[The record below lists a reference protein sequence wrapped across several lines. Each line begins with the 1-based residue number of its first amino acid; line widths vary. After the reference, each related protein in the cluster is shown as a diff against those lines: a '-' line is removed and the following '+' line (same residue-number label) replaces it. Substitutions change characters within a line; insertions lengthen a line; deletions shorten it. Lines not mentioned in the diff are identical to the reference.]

1 MGLDNGFVV
10 RSQHRKITRDML
22 PTNLKYPYDKNYGE
36 DIEIIY
42 WRKNWGLRN
51 AVLDLLGSRINNDDE
66 YEYLIE
72 TPSQV
77 FDVMQVILSFMD
89 KEKWEMEGQSIWE
102 YDEILP
108 TLKRDIINLA
118 IMAAFMQENPDVFL
132 VFYDSY

>member
-1 MGLDNGFVV
+1 
-10 RSQHRKITRDML
+10 ML
-22 PTNLKYPYDKNYGE
+22 PTNLKYPYDKDYGE

-51 AVLDLLGSRINNDDE
+51 AVLDLLGSRINDENE
-66 YEYLIE
+66 YEYLME

-89 KEKWEMEGQSIWE
+89 KEKWETEGQSIWE

-108 TLKRDIINLA
+108 ILKRDIINLA